1 MREKEA
7 NVRLWRTLC
16 IDCVGPYKVKGADGE
31 TYTLRAKTMAD
42 PATGWFE
49 ICEITDE

>member
-1 MREKEA
+1 M
-7 NVRLWRTLC
+7 RLWRTLC